1 MSALKRV
8 RCTTPGISRRRHG
21 RGFTYV
27 HPNGR
32 PVRDEATRDRI
43 RSLAIPPAWED
54 VWICPDERGHL
65 QAVGTDVAG
74 RRQYLYH
81 EDWRARRDRQKF
93 DRVLRLARRLPAMR
107 RICDRDIGPRGLTR
121 ERVLAGAVRLLDLGF
136 FRIGSEA
143 YSEENGSFGLAT
155 IRRDHVDVRGG
166 EVRFDFAAKGGQRR
180 IQTIEDPALARLV
193 GGLLRRK
200 GGGPELLA
208 FRAGTAWRD
217 VRSEDIN
224 GYLKDLAREEVSAK
238 DFRTWHATVLTAALL
253 ASEEE
258 ELTSITSRKRV
269 VSTVVKD
276 VADALGNT
284 PAVCRA
290 SYIDPRVIDRF
301 LNGETIDLPPGRD
314 LTDDRVRE
322 SVESRVLDLL
332 EPGVR
337 RRRAA

>member
-1 MSALKRV
+1 MTALKRV
-8 RCTTPGISRRRHG
+8 RCTAPGIARRRHG

-27 HPNGR
+27 HPNGQ
-32 PVRDEATRDRI
+32 PVRDEATRERI
-43 RSLAIPPAWED
+43 RSLAIPPAWDD

-65 QAVGTDVAG
+65 QAVGTDAAG

-81 EDWRARRDRQKF
+81 EDWRARRDREKF
-93 DRVLRLARRLPAMR
+93 DRVLRVALRLPAMR
-107 RICDRDIGPRGLTR
+107 RTCERDIVARGLTR

-143 YSEENGSFGLAT
+143 YTEENGSYGLAT
-155 IRRDHVDVRGG
+155 IRRDHVRVRGAQ
-166 EVRFDFAAKGGQRR
+166 VRFDFSAKGGQRR
-180 IQTIEDPALARLV
+180 IQTIEDPALARLTSA
-193 GGLLRRK
+193 LLRRR

-208 FRAGTAWRD
+208 FREGTAWRD

-224 GYLKDLAREEVSAK
+224 AYLKDLAHEEISAK

-253 ASEEE
+253 ASEQEG
-258 ELTSITSRKRV
+258 LASVTSRTRV
-269 VSTVVKD
+269 VSAVIRE

-290 SYIDPRVIDRF
+290 SYVDPRVIDRF
-301 LNGETIDLPPGRD
+301 LNGETIDLPRGRD
-314 LTDDRVRE
+314 LSDDGVRAA
-322 SVESRVLDLL
+322 VETGVLDLL
-332 EPGVR
+332 EPGAR

>member
-8 RCTTPGISRRRHG
+8 RWTTPGISRRRQG

-27 HPNGR
+27 HPNGK
-32 PVRDEATRDRI
+32 PVRDEATRERI
-43 RSLAIPPAWED
+43 RSLAIPPAWVD
-54 VWICPDERGHL
+54 VWICPDPRGHL
-65 QAVGTDVAG
+65 QAVGTDAAG
-74 RRQYLYH
+74 RKQYLYH
-81 EDWRARRDRQKF
+81 DAWRTRRDREKF

-107 RICDRDIGPRGLTR
+107 NVCDRDIASRGLTR
-121 ERVLAGAVRLLDLGF
+121 ERVLAGTVRLLDLGF
-136 FRIGSEA
+136 FRIGSETYA
-143 YSEENGSFGLAT
+143 EDNGSYGLAT
-155 IRRDHVDVRGG
+155 IRRDHVRVTRD

-180 IQTIEDPALARLV
+180 IQAIEDPALARLTSA
-193 GGLLRRK
+193 LLRRN

-208 FRAGTAWRD
+208 FREGTSWRD

-224 GYLKDLAREEVSAK
+224 GYLKDLAREEVSSK

-258 ELTSITSRKRV
+258 GLTSVTSRKRV
-269 VSTVVKD
+269 VSTVVKE

-301 LNGETIDLPPGRD
+301 LNGETIDLPRGRD
-314 LTDDRVRE
+314 LTDDRVRAA
-322 SVESRVLDLL
+322 VESAVLELL
-332 EPGVR
+332 EPGAR